1 MVDEPAPLRRLG
13 FGLSREL
20 WIVQVGIFLNYLG
33 WGAVLPFEIIYLH
46 DGRGFSLEVAGLVVG
61 TVTGLAVVAAP
72 VAGPVIDRVGAR
84 VTAAGAGIALAAGYG
99 GLAFAHTPRQAFAA
113 AVAAGAG
120 NGALLPSQSTLLAS
134 LASPQVRHRASAVS
148 RVAGNLGMGLG
159 GALGGLVAAYGLR
172 GLVVLFLANALSYV
186 LYVVIL
192 VVVVPTDARPTPVPG
207 GYRVLVRDRPF
218 LRLALTNVAVIAV
231 GWGVFTWVVPPY
243 ARSELGVGPRLIG
256 LLLFA
261 NALTVTLAQL
271 PVARLAEG
279 RRRTVAMAIASL
291 TFVGAC
297 LLVVGADLAG
307 WDHAFAVLLAAA
319 VAVGVGECFH
329 TTALMP
335 LVADLAPAALRGRY
349 MAAMG
354 LSWWL
359 GLALAPTLGMRLLSV
374 SPPTALLAAAGA
386 ALAAALSALALE
398 RELPPAARL
407 TPRPGSPLPA
417 RAVPAEVVLPPPR
430 RAAPAE
436 EGR

>member
-1 MVDEPAPLRRLG
+1 MTRRPARTEGIVAGAADSLRRLG

-72 VAGPVIDRVGAR
+72 VAGPVIDRLGAR
-84 VTAAGAGIALAAGYG
+84 ATAAGAGIALAAGYG
-99 GLAFAHTPRQAFAA
+99 GLAFAHMPRQAFAA

-134 LASPQVRHRASAVS
+134 LAAPQVRHCASAVS

-243 ARSELGVGPRLIG
+243 ARGELGVGPRLIG

-359 GLALAPTLGMRLLSV
+359 GLALAPTLGMWLLSV
-374 SPPTALLAAAGA
+374 SPPTALLAAAGVA
-386 ALAAALSALALE
+386 FAAACPRWRWSGSC
-398 RELPPAARL
+398 RRRPA
-407 TPRPGSPLPA
+407 
-417 RAVPAEVVLPPPR
+417 
-430 RAAPAE
+430 
-436 EGR
+436 